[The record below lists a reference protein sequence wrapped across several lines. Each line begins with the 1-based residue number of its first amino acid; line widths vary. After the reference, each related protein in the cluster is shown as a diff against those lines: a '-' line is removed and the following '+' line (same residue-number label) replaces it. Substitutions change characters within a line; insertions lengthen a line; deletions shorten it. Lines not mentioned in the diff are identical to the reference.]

1 MEVTFQNKR
10 EDFEA
15 FYNYMVKETEQGVS
29 INKQVLED
37 QQRAIVVLALF
48 SGFISFVSGGG
59 FRAAFLV
66 SSLLVLF
73 LEAIFFIKSGFKPR
87 YYYGKQAYRGQEKRL
102 TAKDIELFS
111 LPRKATF
118 DDDWLEIKSSEAN
131 HRWRWRRVDQ
141 IGITSDFVFIH
152 VGNCPVVYIPKR
164 DFPSEQ
170 SFVEFGNKLLE
181 LKEKNKE

>member
-1 MEVTFQNKR
+1 
-10 EDFEA
+10 
-15 FYNYMVKETEQGVS
+15 
-29 INKQVLED
+29 
-37 QQRAIVVLALF
+37 
-48 SGFISFVSGGG
+48 
-59 FRAAFLV
+59 
-66 SSLLVLF
+66 
-73 LEAIFFIKSGFKPR
+73 
-87 YYYGKQAYRGQEKRL
+87 
-102 TAKDIELFS
+102 